1 MKLMSSSYKNIQME
15 AFDVFKLFVA
25 RQDKP
30 EPILKILRA
39 NATKLITFIHD
50 LLDGAE
56 DQEVQNEKDFLL
68 TQLAML
74 QNTK

>member
-1 MKLMSSSYKNIQME
+1 MSSSYKNIQME